1 VSDLERGEPLVSPL
15 AREQQSVAVVR
26 LLLAESQPDHALHLL
41 IPLVERA
48 KVTQRWTHVLE
59 MWLLQ
64 TQAYQMLQRQQEA
77 LSLLAQA
84 VHLAAPAGYIRR
96 FVDEGTSM
104 AALLSQLREQEHQAE
119 NLPYLE
125 TLLRAFNQK
134 PVAQPT
140 HLEREPSPSPP
151 RPLMDPLSAREQD
164 VLHLLARGDSNQD
177 IAEALVV
184 AITTIK
190 NHVSNI
196 LSKLEVA
203 NRTQAVARARAL
215 GLLSQGE

>member
-1 VSDLERGEPLVSPL
+1 
-15 AREQQSVAVVR
+15 
-26 LLLAESQPDHALHLL
+26 
-41 IPLVERA
+41 
-48 KVTQRWTHVLE
+48 
-59 MWLLQ
+59 
-64 TQAYQMLQRQQEA
+64 
-77 LSLLAQA
+77 
-84 VHLAAPAGYIRR
+84 
-96 FVDEGTSM
+96 
-104 AALLSQLREQEHQAE
+104 
-119 NLPYLE
+119 
-125 TLLRAFNQK
+125 
-134 PVAQPT
+134 
-140 HLEREPSPSPP
+140 
-151 RPLMDPLSAREQD
+151 MDPLSAREQD